1 MKQYIIGGMSCA
13 SCQARVEKAAGAVA
27 GVDSAVVS
35 LLTNTLTVEGD
46 PRDADIIKAVEN
58 AGYTAKVKG
67 AQAKSA
73 QGESAKLAAE
83 EDALKDTT
91 TPKLKRRLWLSIGFV
106 LALMY
111 ITMGYNMWDWPLPS
125 YFTHNHLGLTLT
137 QMLLAIAVMLINK
150 DFFVSGFK
158 SLFHGGPNMDTL
170 VALGSSVSFGWS
182 TFVFFKMCGMITNG
196 ASNMELMEL
205 YHNDLYFESAAMIP
219 AFITIGKM
227 LESMSKGR
235 TTDALKNLMKM
246 APKTVTILKDGKET
260 VVSVDEVKAG
270 DIFAVK
276 PGEAVPVDGI
286 VEEGTSAIDESV
298 LTGESLPVDKGPGD
312 KVSAATINSS
322 GYLKVRATRVG
333 EDTTFAQ
340 IIQMVSD
347 AAGTKAPIARIADQ
361 VSAVFVPAVIGI
373 SAVVLVI
380 WLIVGAPLA
389 TALSHAIAV
398 LVISCPCA
406 LGLATPVAIMV
417 ANGMGAKNGILFKTS
432 EAMENAGKVQII
444 AFDKTGTVTKGKPTV
459 TDILPAEENSESQLL
474 QSALNLETR
483 SEHPLAQAVVQKAEE
498 EHLSAQDVTDF
509 QALSGHGVQARQN
522 GKTLYGG
529 SMKSVQSRMK
539 LDDSW
544 VQKAD
549 ALASQGKTPL
559 FFVEDGRLA
568 GVIAVADVIKEDS
581 RSAIQQLQ
589 AMGIETVMLTGDNQ
603 RTAEAI
609 GKQAGVQKV
618 IAGVLPDEKEAVIRK
633 LQQRGKTAMVGD
645 GINDAPALTRAD
657 IGIAI
662 GSGTDVAIDSGD
674 IVLMNSKL
682 SDVAAAVRL
691 SRQALRTIH
700 ENLVWAFAYNV
711 ALIPM
716 AAGLYRGISISPMW
730 GAAAMSLSSFTVCMN
745 ALRLNL
751 FDVHSSKHDKPLKH
765 QALPETEQP
774 VTACPLPAEP
784 AKEEASMT
792 IGVDGM
798 MCEHCEKAVANSL
811 KKIDG
816 VVDAHADHEAK
827 KAVVSFTKQPREEEM
842 KKAVETAGY
851 TYTGIIEENKED
863 TKMTKTVDIEGMMC
877 EHCEKRVKTALED
890 VDGVV
895 SADVSKDRKNAIVT
909 LSRDVKDEDLKKAVE
924 AQDYK
929 VLGVHA

>member
-46 PRDADIIKAVEN
+46 PQDADIIKAVEN
-58 AGYTAKVKG
+58 AGYTAKIKG

-91 TPKLKRRLWLSIGFV
+91 TPKLKRRLILSIGFV
-106 LALMY
+106 LALMF
-111 ITMGYNMWDWPLPS
+111 ITMGYNMWGWPLPS
-125 YFTHNHLGLTLT
+125 YFMHNHLGLTLT

-246 APKTVTILKDGKET
+246 APKTATILKDGKET

-270 DIFAVK
+270 DFFAVK

-444 AFDKTGTVTKGKPTV
+444 AFDKTGTITKGKPTV
-459 TDILPAEENSESQLL
+459 TDILPAEGNSEAQLL
-474 QSALNLETR
+474 QSALNLEAR
-483 SEHPLAQAVVQKAEE
+483 SEHPLAQAVVQKA
-498 EHLSAQDVTDF
+498 
-509 QALSGHGVQARQN
+509 
-522 GKTLYGG
+522 
-529 SMKSVQSRMK
+529 
-539 LDDSW
+539 
-544 VQKAD
+544 
-549 ALASQGKTPL
+549 
-559 FFVEDGRLA
+559 
-568 GVIAVADVIKEDS
+568 
-581 RSAIQQLQ
+581 
-589 AMGIETVMLTGDNQ
+589 
-603 RTAEAI
+603 
-609 GKQAGVQKV
+609 
-618 IAGVLPDEKEAVIRK
+618 
-633 LQQRGKTAMVGD
+633 
-645 GINDAPALTRAD
+645 
-657 IGIAI
+657 
-662 GSGTDVAIDSGD
+662 
-674 IVLMNSKL
+674 
-682 SDVAAAVRL
+682 
-691 SRQALRTIH
+691 
-700 ENLVWAFAYNV
+700 
-711 ALIPM
+711 
-716 AAGLYRGISISPMW
+716 
-730 GAAAMSLSSFTVCMN
+730 
-745 ALRLNL
+745 
-751 FDVHSSKHDKPLKH
+751 
-765 QALPETEQP
+765 
-774 VTACPLPAEP
+774 
-784 AKEEASMT
+784 
-792 IGVDGM
+792 
-798 MCEHCEKAVANSL
+798 
-811 KKIDG
+811 
-816 VVDAHADHEAK
+816 
-827 KAVVSFTKQPREEEM
+827 
-842 KKAVETAGY
+842 
-851 TYTGIIEENKED
+851 
-863 TKMTKTVDIEGMMC
+863 
-877 EHCEKRVKTALED
+877 
-890 VDGVV
+890 
-895 SADVSKDRKNAIVT
+895 
-909 LSRDVKDEDLKKAVE
+909 
-924 AQDYK
+924 
-929 VLGVHA
+929 

>member
-58 AGYTAKVKG
+58 AGYTAKIKG
-67 AQAKSA
+67 TQAKSA

-91 TPKLKRRLWLSIGFV
+91 TPKLKRRLILSIGFV

-111 ITMGYNMWDWPLPS
+111 ITMGYNMWGWPLPS
-125 YFTHNHLGLTLT
+125 YFMHNHLGLTLT

-182 TFVFFKMCGMITNG
+182 TFVFFRMCGMITNG

-246 APKTVTILKDGKET
+246 APKTATILKDGKET
-260 VVSVDEVKAG
+260 VVNVDEVKAG

-373 SAVVLVI
+373 SAVVFVI

-444 AFDKTGTVTKGKPTV
+444 AFDKTGTITKGKPTV
-459 TDILPAEENSESQLL
+459 TDILPAEGNSEAQLL
-474 QSALNLETR
+474 QSALNLEAR

-509 QALSGHGVQARQN
+509 QALSGHGVQAQQN

-539 LDDSW
+539 LGDSW

-568 GVIAVADVIKEDS
+568 GVIAVADVIKQDS

-633 LQQRGKTAMVGD
+633 LQQRGKTAMVSES
-645 GINDAPALTRAD
+645 
-657 IGIAI
+657 AI
-662 GSGTDVAIDSGD
+662 
-674 IVLMNSKL
+674 
-682 SDVAAAVRL
+682 R
-691 SRQALRTIH
+691 
-700 ENLVWAFAYNV
+700 
-711 ALIPM
+711 
-716 AAGLYRGISISPMW
+716 
-730 GAAAMSLSSFTVCMN
+730 SS
-745 ALRLNL
+745 
-751 FDVHSSKHDKPLKH
+751 
-765 QALPETEQP
+765 
-774 VTACPLPAEP
+774 
-784 AKEEASMT
+784 
-792 IGVDGM
+792 
-798 MCEHCEKAVANSL
+798 
-811 KKIDG
+811 
-816 VVDAHADHEAK
+816 
-827 KAVVSFTKQPREEEM
+827 
-842 KKAVETAGY
+842 
-851 TYTGIIEENKED
+851 NK
-863 TKMTKTVDIEGMMC
+863 
-877 EHCEKRVKTALED
+877 
-890 VDGVV
+890 
-895 SADVSKDRKNAIVT
+895 
-909 LSRDVKDEDLKKAVE
+909 
-924 AQDYK
+924 
-929 VLGVHA
+929 

>member
-46 PRDADIIKAVEN
+46 PQDADIIKAVEN
-58 AGYTAKVKG
+58 AGYTAKTKG

-91 TPKLKRRLWLSIGFV
+91 TPKLKRRLILSIGFV

-111 ITMGYNMWDWPLPS
+111 ITMGYNMWGWPLPS
-125 YFTHNHLGLTLT
+125 YFMHNHLGLTLT

-182 TFVFFKMCGMITNG
+182 TFVFFRMCGMITNG

-246 APKTVTILKDGKET
+246 APKTATILKDGKET

-444 AFDKTGTVTKGKPTV
+444 AFDKTGTITKGKPTV
-459 TDILPAEENSESQLL
+459 TDILPAEGNSEAQLL
-474 QSALNLETR
+474 QSALNLEAR

-509 QALSGHGVQARQN
+509 QSLSGHGVQAQQN

-798 MCEHCEKAVANSL
+798 MCEHCEKAVADSL

-816 VVDAHADHEAK
+816 VVDVHADHEAK
-827 KAVVSFTKQPREEEM
+827 KAVVSFMKQ
-842 KKAVETAGY
+842 Y
-851 TYTGIIEENKED
+851 I
-863 TKMTKTVDIEGMMC
+863 
-877 EHCEKRVKTALED
+877 
-890 VDGVV
+890 
-895 SADVSKDRKNAIVT
+895 
-909 LSRDVKDEDLKKAVE
+909 
-924 AQDYK
+924 K
-929 VLGVHA
+929 VLKEL

>member
-58 AGYTAKVKG
+58 AGYTAKIKG

-91 TPKLKRRLWLSIGFV
+91 TPKLKRRLILSIGFV

-111 ITMGYNMWDWPLPS
+111 ITMGYNMWGWPLPS
-125 YFTHNHLGLTLT
+125 YFMHNHLGLTLT

-182 TFVFFKMCGMITNG
+182 TFVFFRMCGMITNG

-246 APKTVTILKDGKET
+246 APKTATILKDGKET

-444 AFDKTGTVTKGKPTV
+444 AFDKTGTITKGKPTV
-459 TDILPAEENSESQLL
+459 TDILPAEGNSEAQLL
-474 QSALNLETR
+474 QSALNLEAR

-509 QALSGHGVQARQN
+509 QALSGHGVQAQQN

-691 SRQALRTIH
+691 SRQALRTIR

-730 GAAAMSLSSFTVCMN
+730 GAAAMSLSSFTV
-745 ALRLNL
+745 
-751 FDVHSSKHDKPLKH
+751 
-765 QALPETEQP
+765 
-774 VTACPLPAEP
+774 
-784 AKEEASMT
+784 
-792 IGVDGM
+792 
-798 MCEHCEKAVANSL
+798 
-811 KKIDG
+811 
-816 VVDAHADHEAK
+816 
-827 KAVVSFTKQPREEEM
+827 
-842 KKAVETAGY
+842 
-851 TYTGIIEENKED
+851 
-863 TKMTKTVDIEGMMC
+863 
-877 EHCEKRVKTALED
+877 
-890 VDGVV
+890 
-895 SADVSKDRKNAIVT
+895 
-909 LSRDVKDEDLKKAVE
+909 
-924 AQDYK
+924 
-929 VLGVHA
+929 